1 MKKFK
6 KFLTESYYSEFDSKS
21 KSSKKYPVQAYG
33 NGAPA
38 PMAPKQPEAGNI
50 GNTRQPNDAEQARIA
65 ERTRRFPHLGPGYHS
80 HEEHLAAFNASPDA
94 AAMQH
99 WDITPD
105 NIHLATPYEI
115 QSAHDSL
122 SIEID
127 SDWDNP
133 NKKDLEKLEVLGKHL
148 R

>member
-80 HEEHLAAFNASPDA
+80 HEEHLAALDANPNADF
-94 AAMQH
+94 MQEH
-99 WDITPD
+99 DITPD
-105 NIHLATPYEI
+105 TIHLATPHEI
-115 QSAHDSL
+115 ESAHQSL
-122 SIEID
+122 SIVVD
-127 SDWDNP
+127 SYDGDP
-133 NKKDLEKLEVLGKHL
+133 LPKDVEKLEFLGKHL